1 MGKRCHFLSFFIA
14 CVIIAASLF
23 TWNLGLQQALDQKKA
38 QLKLFAELVA
48 ESNNDQLPSNHNTV
62 AEQHGFTLYTLV
74 SNRDGSVR
82 ILPSNNDLSQNF
94 ILQAIV
100 QSSGYLPQ
108 KITPVDQIFYKHTVD
123 LKFSILVSSSLT
135 ATKSQYIETTKYP
148 MGLMLL
154 TVIILL
160 VIYSVFYN
168 KKSQQRQQQ
177 KQQLKSK
184 HNTEFL
190 ITLNDQFEIIESS
203 PSFKKTLPDTTSQSF
218 ISIVKNNEQKDV
230 QQQLEQVIKSNA
242 HVIFECTVNTN
253 FGAQNKD
260 QEPKESR
267 WAVTAVKQTKSNQL
281 QLSAVD
287 ISKHHSTKLKLRKE
301 RHRIETYLDV
311 MHSLLIIS
319 DSAGN
324 IIETNDQFNNLIEAN
339 TDDLTG
345 QNIQKF
351 FPASAHHQL
360 KTNLHTLSQSA
371 NDTVSLVMPILAKSG
386 KEFVIDWRITAIPED
401 EHSHDGFDILLT
413 GLDITES
420 IANNQALKI
429 ANNKIREALNSAE
442 GANQSKSVF
451 LANMSHEI
459 RTPMNGILGA
469 TELLLD
475 QAANDE
481 QKQLVDIIHTSSNAL
496 LNIINDILD
505 LSKIESGN
513 FELEQINF
521 DLHDLC
527 KNAYQL
533 FSSPAQKKGI
543 QVVYYYQAELPQF
556 WVGDPNRIRQVIN
569 NLLSNALKF
578 THSGRIDLLV
588 TGERLTN
595 HQFDITISVKDT
607 GIGIAE
613 KKVKQIFTAF
623 KQADA
628 NTSRK
633 YGGTGLGLTISKH
646 LANAMQGDI
655 GVSSVLGLGSTFA
668 LKLPLKPGKTEAVAK
683 RTGLARDYHANVLLA
698 EDNPVNAKI
707 ASKILHKLGIQ
718 TVVVENGK
726 LALEEVTN
734 KNYDIVLM
742 DINMPILDGISAAEK
757 IRQLPFPRNQIPILA
772 LTANAMMEDRERCM
786 DAGMNGF
793 VSKPINIAH
802 LIDELDSI
810 LSSHAK

>member
-1 MGKRCHFLSFFIA
+1 MGKRCHFIAFVISCIIFSTSF
-14 CVIIAASLF
+14 F
-23 TWNLGLQQALDQKKA
+23 TWNLGLQQVLDQKKV
-38 QLKLFAELVA
+38 QLKLFAEFIA
-48 ESNNDQLPSNHNTV
+48 GSSDNHLPTNYSKV
-62 AEQHGFTLYTLV
+62 AEQHGFTLYMLV
-74 SNRDGSVR
+74 NNRDGSVK

-94 ILQAIV
+94 ILQAIT
-100 QSSGYLPQ
+100 QNNGYLP
-108 KITPVDQIFYKHTVD
+108 KAVTPTGQVFYKHSVD
-123 LKFSILVSSSLT
+123 LKSSILVSSSLT
-135 ATKSQYIETTKYP
+135 ATKSQYIEATKYP

-154 TVIILL
+154 AFLAMFATYTII
-160 VIYSVFYN
+160 SN
-168 KKSQQRQQQ
+168 KKSQQKQQQ
-177 KQQLKSK
+177 KQQLKNK
-184 HNTEFL
+184 HSTEFL
-190 ITLNDQFEIIESS
+190 INLNAQLEIIESNL
-203 PSFKKTLPDTTSQSF
+203 PFKESFPDALHQPFLSL
-218 ISIVKNNEQKDV
+218 VKHD
-230 QQQLEQVIKSNA
+230 QQEEIQRQLKQAIHNKHNV
-242 HVIFECTVNTN
+242 FECTTVVHSD
-253 FGAQNKD
+253 AQN
-260 QEPKESR
+260 ENHKESR
-267 WAVTAVKQTKSNQL
+267 WSVTATGQLKSNQL

-287 ISKHHSTKLKLRKE
+287 ISQHYFTKLKLRRE

-319 DSAGN
+319 DNKGN
-324 IIETNDQFNNLIEAN
+324 ILEANAQFNNLIETN
-339 TDDLTG
+339 TDTIKG
-345 QNIQKF
+345 QKIQDF
-351 FPASAHHQL
+351 FPENVRYQL
-360 KTNLHTLSQSA
+360 KTNLQTLSQST
-371 NDTVSLVMPILAKSG
+371 NNTVSLVMPILAKSG
-386 KEFVIDWRITAIPED
+386 KEFVIDWRMTAIPED
-401 EHSHDGFDILLT
+401 ERIDKGFDILLT

-429 ANNKIREALNSAE
+429 ANTKIREALHSAE
-442 GANQSKSVF
+442 NANQSKSVF

-475 QAANDE
+475 QAVNDE

-527 KNAYQL
+527 KDAYQL
-533 FSSPAQKKGI
+533 FSSPAQKKGLQI
-543 QVVYYYQAELPQF
+543 VYYYQAELPQF

-578 THSGRIDLLV
+578 THSGCIDLII

-595 HQFDITISVKDT
+595 HQFDITINVKDT
-607 GIGIAE
+607 GIGIAAQ
-613 KKVKQIFTAF
+613 KVKQIFTAF

-655 GVSSVLGLGSTFA
+655 IVNSKLGLGSSFE
-668 LKLPLKPGKTEAVAK
+668 LKLPLKPGKLEVETK
-683 RTGLARDYHANVLLA
+683 HSGLTRNYHANVLMA

-726 LALEEVTN
+726 LAVEEVTN

-742 DINMPILDGISAAEK
+742 DINMPVLDGISAAEK

-786 DAGMNGF
+786 EAGMNGF
-793 VSKPINIAH
+793 VSKPIKMAH

-810 LSSHAK
+810 LSSNAK

>member
-1 MGKRCHFLSFFIA
+1 
-14 CVIIAASLF
+14 
-23 TWNLGLQQALDQKKA
+23 
-38 QLKLFAELVA
+38 
-48 ESNNDQLPSNHNTV
+48 
-62 AEQHGFTLYTLV
+62 
-74 SNRDGSVR
+74 
-82 ILPSNNDLSQNF
+82 
-94 ILQAIV
+94 
-100 QSSGYLPQ
+100 
-108 KITPVDQIFYKHTVD
+108 
-123 LKFSILVSSSLT
+123 
-135 ATKSQYIETTKYP
+135 
-148 MGLMLL
+148 
-154 TVIILL
+154 
-160 VIYSVFYN
+160 
-168 KKSQQRQQQ
+168 
-177 KQQLKSK
+177 
-184 HNTEFL
+184 
-190 ITLNDQFEIIESS
+190 
-203 PSFKKTLPDTTSQSF
+203 
-218 ISIVKNNEQKDV
+218 
-230 QQQLEQVIKSNA
+230 
-242 HVIFECTVNTN
+242 
-253 FGAQNKD
+253 
-260 QEPKESR
+260 
-267 WAVTAVKQTKSNQL
+267 
-281 QLSAVD
+281 
-287 ISKHHSTKLKLRKE
+287 
-301 RHRIETYLDV
+301 
-311 MHSLLIIS
+311 
-319 DSAGN
+319 
-324 IIETNDQFNNLIEAN
+324 
-339 TDDLTG
+339 
-345 QNIQKF
+345 
-351 FPASAHHQL
+351 
-360 KTNLHTLSQSA
+360 
-371 NDTVSLVMPILAKSG
+371 MPILAKSG

-401 EHSHDGFDILLT
+401 ERSHDGFDILLT

-451 LANMSHEI
+451 LAHMSHEI

-527 KNAYQL
+527 KDAYQL

-543 QVVYYYQAELPQF
+543 QIVYYYQAELPQF

>member
-135 ATKSQYIETTKYP
+135 ATKLQYIETTKYP

-177 KQQLKSK
+177 KQQLKNK
-184 HNTEFL
+184 HTTEFL

-203 PSFKKTLPDTTSQSF
+203 PSFKKTLPDAFSQPF
-218 ISIVKNNEQKDV
+218 ISIVKNNEQKEV
-230 QQQLEQVIKSNA
+230 QQQLEQVIQGSA

-260 QEPKESR
+260 QNTKESR
-267 WAVTAVKQTKSNQL
+267 LVVTAVKQKKSNQL
-281 QLSAVD
+281 QLSAMD
-287 ISKHHSTKLKLRKE
+287 ISKHHFTKLELRKE
-301 RHRIETYLDV
+301 RHRIKTYLDV

-339 TDDLTG
+339 TDDITG

-351 FPASAHHQL
+351 FPASAHYQL
-360 KTNLHTLSQSA
+360 KTYLHTLSQSA

-401 EHSHDGFDILLT
+401 ERSHDGFDILLT

-451 LANMSHEI
+451 LAHMSHEI

-527 KNAYQL
+527 KDAYQL

-543 QVVYYYQAELPQF
+543 QIVYYYQAELPQF